1 MFFSR
6 LIEIAGC
13 TQMAKVQFKRHENQC
28 VRLCVQMLIGVALML
43 FIDSHHYSL
52 FAQETPKSAHASQV
66 GDIIEAE
73 SFLRTCD
80 EAPVTIGSASLIER
94 PSEEGIKLVMV
105 DIGIEGLSSGKH
117 AVHIHETAKCEP
129 CGAAGGHFD
138 PGPDGN
144 TSPDGNHP
152 FHAGDLINISVDEDG
167 NGHMQA
173 VTSRITLSDGPLS
186 VFDED
191 GSAIIVHVESDT
203 YCPKGAT
210 KGCAGG
216 DRAACGI
223 IEKVE

>member
-1 MFFSR
+1 
-6 LIEIAGC
+6 
-13 TQMAKVQFKRHENQC
+13 MATVQFKRHRNPC
-28 VRLCVQMLIGVALML
+28 VRLCVQMLIGVAFML
-43 FIDSHHYSL
+43 FIGSQHYSL
-52 FAQETPKSAHASQV
+52 FAQDPPKSPRTSQIV
-66 GDIIEAE
+66 DIIEAE
-73 SFLRTCD
+73 AVLRTCD
-80 EAPVTIGSASLIER
+80 EASVTIGRASLIER
-94 PSEEGIKLVMV
+94 PSEEGIKLVIV

-138 PGPDGN
+138 PGPYGN

-152 FHAGDLINISVDEDG
+152 FHSGDLVNISVDEDG

-173 VTSRITLSDGPLS
+173 VTSRITLSDNLLS

-191 GSAIIVHVESDT
+191 GSAIIVHVGPDT
-203 YCPKGAT
+203 YCPEGEA

-216 DRAACGI
+216 GRAACGI